1 MHSFQYSKYFEG
13 LIRDFNQEHMG
24 LPNYEQYLKDHLGGP
39 ESRLVRFTNY
49 MCPEIEYHCGKLRS
63 KRVLDFGCG
72 TGASTVALRQFCD
85 EIVAFDKD
93 QESIDICKQRIREH
107 CFEDGLAF
115 YFADDID
122 KVKQELGTFDLVVA
136 NDVIEHIPLTRPGLR
151 KKIIKTLFHLLKTQ
165 GYLFINSSPNRLF
178 PYDSHTTQLWW
189 LPWSSPGS
197 QWAYRRARK
206 KGRYTVFRRISDGA
220 LGLEECGTW
229 GITYWEIM
237 NYLGEEGGVC
247 LNMTEGHDRHIFY
260 TSHGSWKR
268 SVFEFLVY
276 HVGVKFL
283 DAPITAFTPF
293 INNLLIEKQ

>member
-1 MHSFQYSKYFEG
+1 MRSFQYSKHFED
-13 LIRDFNQEHMG
+13 LINAFNQEHMG

-39 ESRLVRFTNY
+39 DSRLVRFTNY

-72 TGASTVALRQFCD
+72 TGATTAALMQFCD
-85 EIVAFDKD
+85 EVVAFDKD

-107 CFEDGLAF
+107 GFKNSPAF
-115 YFADDID
+115 YSADDID
-122 KVKQELGTFDLVVA
+122 KVKDELGTFDLILA

-151 KKIIKTLFHLLKTQ
+151 KKIIKTLFHLLKPQ
-165 GYLFINSSPNRLF
+165 GRLFINSSPNRLYPF
-178 PYDSHTTQLWW
+178 DFHTTQLWW

-197 QWAYRRARK
+197 QWAYTRARR
-206 KGRYTVFRRISDGA
+206 KGRHTVFRRISEGS

-237 NYLGEEGGVC
+237 NYLGEEGCVC
-247 LNMTEGHDRHIFY
+247 LNTIKGHDRHIFY

-268 SVFEFLVY
+268 SVFEFLIY
-276 HVGVKFL
+276 RLGVKLL

-293 INNLLIEKQ
+293 INNLVIEKQ